1 MLTQIHAVALA
12 KFVFEARGI
21 EPVANNLADKI
32 RLCLDLRFLGPKQ
45 TGVAQFN
52 DRPFAL
58 RRSLN
63 CRVAIGVRTLGSSRL
78 MCGQKP
84 TSGREVTVPSG
95 AKANED

>member
-1 MLTQIHAVALA
+1 MALA

-52 DRPFAL
+52 DRPFRASKIAEL
-58 RRSLN
+58 SRRDWRANS
-63 CRVAIGVRTLGSSRL
+63 RVIQAYVRAEADFRSRSDSSIG
-78 MCGQKP
+78 GQSK
-84 TSGREVTVPSG
+84 
-95 AKANED
+95 